1 MNDSPVRK
9 RKAEISARS
18 PQRPFR
24 SGAFTAVKLI
34 KHGQDDGLGR
44 SSEVKRRGA
53 VRGDPG
59 VQLEVYLFFHKSTD
73 CLNSDL
79 SLSDD
84 SAPVRQHWV
93 QTCICYRST
102 LAPQRNSFG
111 ICSGPTSGAQPR
123 KHGLPSHC
131 C

>member
-1 MNDSPVRK
+1 MSFHGDFDAHNLIYQMRTQQVCDEKVSSLDF
-9 RKAEISARS
+9 IDHLSLSLS
-18 PQRPFR
+18 PQTRDAP
-24 SGAFTAVKLI
+24 S
-34 KHGQDDGLGR
+34 H
-44 SSEVKRRGA
+44 RRGA

-102 LAPQRNSFG
+102 LAPQVS
-111 ICSGPTSGAQPR
+111 TA
-123 KHGLPSHC
+123 LMLT
-131 C
+131 